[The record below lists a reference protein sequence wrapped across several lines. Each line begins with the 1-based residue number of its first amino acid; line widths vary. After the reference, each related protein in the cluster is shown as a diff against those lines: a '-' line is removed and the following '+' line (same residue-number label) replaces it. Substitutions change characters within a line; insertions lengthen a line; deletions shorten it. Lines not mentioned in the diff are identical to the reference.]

1 MNRRLQNNLPLISH
15 EAGIVRMFFA
25 SRLQSL
31 MLFLSFSAPCKY
43 KAEGIPLP
51 KELFNY
57 F

>member
-31 MLFLSFSAPCKY
+31 MLFLSFSAPCRY

-51 KELFNY
+51 KVFFLK
-57 F
+57 